1 MMTAAMMR
9 LGTFVLLMA
18 VAFVPFA
25 SFAEEVPA
33 ELNDTL
39 EVYRK
44 SESIILE
51 VRKTVKN
58 VMLDKET
65 VFKGMIRFVKGKFY
79 WETTEPEKS
88 LVVYD
93 GKTLW
98 TVQYPPAEFKGVPLQ
113 VAKMH
118 IKSKKNSP
126 IILAEI
132 FGTRPLQTVF
142 KVKQKSKDGSIVLY
156 ELKEKKTE
164 FGLKNLI
171 LKVDVKTQRVA
182 SIEYLDEVENET
194 KIEFRATQFN
204 VKVKQSLFKYNPP
217 KNAQVTEY

>member
-1 MMTAAMMR
+1 MKMATVMK
-9 LGTFVLLMA
+9 LLTGTLLMA
-18 VAFVPFA
+18 LIFVPKIGL
-25 SFAEEVPA
+25 AEDVPA

-39 EVYRK
+39 DVYRK

-58 VMLDKET
+58 VLLDKES

-79 WETTEPEKS
+79 WETTDPEKS
-88 LVVYD
+88 LVIYD

-98 TVQYPPAEFKGVPLQ
+98 TVQYPPAEFKEMPLQ
-113 VAKMH
+113 VAKMN

-132 FGTRPLQTVF
+132 FGIRPLQTVF
-142 KVKQKSKDGSIVLY
+142 QVKQKSKDGAIVLY

-171 LKVDVKTQRVA
+171 LKVDVKAQRVA
-182 SIEYLDEVENET
+182 AIEYLDEVENET
-194 KIEFRATQFN
+194 KIEFRSTQFN
-204 VKVKQSLFKYNPP
+204 VKVKQNLFKYKPP
-217 KNAQVTEY
+217 KNAQITEY